1 MLFVS
6 TMYNHQQIICY
17 SLQTMQ
23 IVHDTLI
30 ISKNYFAYQ
39 KKKALNLTLMT
50 VIIYTDNKVKSNRGR
65 EENCLLGF
73 FLFASNQYQSLRVQF
88 WRSNQQYR
96 HRHNTR

>member
-6 TMYNHQQIICY
+6 TMYNHQQTICY

-39 KKKALNLTLMT
+39 KKKTLNLTLMT
-50 VIIYTDNKVKSNRGR
+50 VIIYTGNKVKSNRGR
-65 EENCLLGF
+65 EEN
-73 FLFASNQYQSLRVQF
+73 
-88 WRSNQQYR
+88 
-96 HRHNTR
+96 

>member
-39 KKKALNLTLMT
+39 KKKTLNLTLMT
-50 VIIYTDNKVKSNRGR
+50 VIIYTDNKVKSSKGKKR
-65 EENCLLGF
+65 EK
-73 FLFASNQYQSLRVQF
+73 ASTNFYTF
-88 WRSNQQYR
+88 GQQTLSMR
-96 HRHNTR
+96 ISCI

>member
-6 TMYNHQQIICY
+6 TMYNHQQTICY

-39 KKKALNLTLMT
+39 KKKTLNLTLMT
-50 VIIYTDNKVKSNRGR
+50 VII
-65 EENCLLGF
+65 
-73 FLFASNQYQSLRVQF
+73 
-88 WRSNQQYR
+88 
-96 HRHNTR
+96 

>member
-6 TMYNHQQIICY
+6 TMYNHQQTICY

-39 KKKALNLTLMT
+39 KKKTLNLTLMT
-50 VIIYTDNKVKSNRGR
+50 VIIYTGNKVKSSRGKKR
-65 EENCLLGF
+65 KKASTKF
-73 FLFASNQYQSLRVQF
+73 FSFG
-88 WRSNQQYR
+88 QQTISVR
-96 HRHNTR
+96 ISCI